1 LTKETC
7 LNASPQNIL
16 IKTEKY
22 TEKRG
27 GKKPDSQKRKETNR
41 TYNKAFPNDSYQN
54 HLIAQGEY
62 NLTK

>member
-22 TEKRG
+22 KEKRG
-27 GKKPDSQKRKETNR
+27 GKKPDPQKRKETNR
-41 TYNKAFPNDSYQN
+41 TCNKAFPNDS
-54 HLIAQGEY
+54 
-62 NLTK
+62 